1 LDKAETV
8 VEISEWVDVPV
19 LESNSTSLPSNDTSE
34 VGGIGQQSSETDSDD
49 ANVTSATENV
59 KPTMKQKLR
68 KRTIR
73 IPLKASTVNSSSFP

>member
-34 VGGIGQQSSETDSDD
+34 VEGIGQQSSETASGD

>member
-19 LESNSTSLPSNDTSE
+19 LESNITSLPSNDTSE
-34 VGGIGQQSSETDSDD
+34 VGGIGQQSSETASDD
-49 ANVTSATENV
+49 GNVTSATENV

-73 IPLKASTVNSSSFP
+73 IPLKASTVKSSL